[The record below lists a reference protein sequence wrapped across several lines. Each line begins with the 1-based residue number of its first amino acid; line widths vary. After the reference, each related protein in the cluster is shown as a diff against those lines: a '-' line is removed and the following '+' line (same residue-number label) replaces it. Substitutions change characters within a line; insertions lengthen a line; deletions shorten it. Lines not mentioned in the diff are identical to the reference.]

1 MDYRK
6 LIKDFFIE
14 KDKAEGLEYD
24 TDLFEG
30 GYVDSL
36 FALEIVVYLEDCF
49 SLRIKNKDITEDNF
63 RSIDRMAELVE
74 RLKTK

>member
-6 LIKDFFIE
+6 LIKDFFIQ
-14 KDKAEGLEYD
+14 KNRDEGLQYD

-36 FALEIVVYLEDCF
+36 FALEIVVYLEDTF
-49 SLRIKNKDITEDNF
+49 SVRIKNKDITEDNF
-63 RSIDRMAELVE
+63 RSIDKMSELVE
-74 RLKTK
+74 RLKAK